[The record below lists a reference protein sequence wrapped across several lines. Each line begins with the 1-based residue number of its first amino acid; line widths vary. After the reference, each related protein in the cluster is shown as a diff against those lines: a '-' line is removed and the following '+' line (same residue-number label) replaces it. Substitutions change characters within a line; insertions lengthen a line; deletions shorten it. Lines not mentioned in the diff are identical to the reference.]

1 MIIYKQF
8 CYVKTF
14 LYLLRLMCF
23 SFCFSGNGDSF
34 GREYLLRLPDLES
47 ASYKSCW
54 VYVTIP
60 TPGTAVAVWEEVTRG
75 VVPIEREYD
84 YVKIYKCELG
94 NATINIYTGTDVSV
108 NVILKSERN
117 IVTFPVY
124 PVDTYDYDFQ
134 SYSLD
139 ESEYCLPISNYENV
153 SAKLHAQAFI
163 NNTKHDSGFQFNIN
177 GSLIKQSGSHTW
189 AITFTKPSTMFCYNT
204 VKHVAYQ
211 SLPVNVWST
220 KYHIHGKINEMLNIT
235 ANIVSSTDNNNV
247 SITRNGENENIIV
260 NSFEVKRFQNFY
272 LSNEAYQVTSK
283 SPIGVGLELV
293 NADTLKQS
301 FFLIPPVSS
310 FINTTESVSLI
321 PFGIISD
328 NWTVHQFT
336 VDGSSTTSY
345 NKSDAVDEVH
355 NVHTYGQSYTFSV
368 VVEEFDTFFAVPGYS
383 SVRPTVIDLKK
394 M

>member
-1 MIIYKQF
+1 
-8 CYVKTF
+8 
-14 LYLLRLMCF
+14 MC
-23 SFCFSGNGDSF
+23 FCFSGNGDSF

-54 VYVTIP
+54 VYITIP

-94 NATINIYTGTDVSV
+94 TAIIYIYTGTDVSV
-108 NVILKSERN
+108 NVILKSESN

-124 PVDTYDYDFQ
+124 PVDTYGYDFQ

-163 NNTKHDSGFQFNIN
+163 NNMKHDSGFQFNID
-177 GSLIKQSGSHTW
+177 GSIIKQSDNHTW

-235 ANIVSSTDNNNV
+235 AHITIASSTDNNNV
-247 SITRNGENENIIV
+247 SITRNGKNETIVV
-260 NSFEVKRFQNFY
+260 NSFEVKRFQN
-272 LSNEAYQVTSK
+272 LSDKAYHVTSK

-293 NADTLKQS
+293 NSDIRKQS

-310 FINTTESVSLI
+310 FINTTEYVSLI
-321 PFGIISD
+321 PFGIIRD

-336 VDGSSTTSY
+336 IDGSSSTTSY
-345 NKSDAVDEVH
+345 NKSDAVAEVH
-355 NVHTYGQSYTFSV
+355 DVYTDGQSYTFSV
-368 VVEEFDTFFAVPGYS
+368 VVNDKDTFFAVPGYS
-383 SVRPTVIDLKK
+383 SVRPTVID
-394 M
+394 